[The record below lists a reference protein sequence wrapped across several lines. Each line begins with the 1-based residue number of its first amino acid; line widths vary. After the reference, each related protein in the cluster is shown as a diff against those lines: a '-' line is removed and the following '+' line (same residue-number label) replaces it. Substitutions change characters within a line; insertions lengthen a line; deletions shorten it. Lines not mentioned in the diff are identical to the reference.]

1 VSVVWTLA
9 AGVLAVLAILVALLL
24 LALVIPWHVMVRAR
38 GQPEPGILVDLR
50 PAFAWMPRI
59 ARLAAPLGAGEAAGR
74 QVTEAG
80 GAPPAGRVSEPARR
94 RASRRWPP
102 RLRTLDLRRIG
113 SALLRFLA
121 EAARAL
127 RPVRLRLEGR
137 IGTGDPAET
146 GRLWGAL
153 CPLLYADLLPRNAVV
168 ALQPDFTG
176 ARFEL
181 MAEAELRILPLRVLW
196 PAARLGWNLR
206 GALR

>member
-1 VSVVWTLA
+1 MGATLA
-9 AGVLAVLAILVALLL
+9 AGVLAVLASLVALLL
-24 LALVIPWHVMVRAR
+24 LALLMPWHVMVRAR
-38 GQPEPGILVDLR
+38 GQPEPGIFVDLR

-59 ARLAAPLGAGEAAGR
+59 ARLAAPLGPGEGAGKQANAAGLA
-74 QVTEAG
+74 E
-80 GAPPAGRVSEPARR
+80 PAARASVPARR

-102 RLRTLDLRRIG
+102 RLRTLDLRRIV
-113 SALLRFLA
+113 AATLRFLA
-121 EAARAL
+121 QEARAL

-153 CPLLYADLLPRNAVV
+153 CPLLYSDLLPRNAVV

-176 ARFEL
+176 PRFEL
-181 MAEAELRILPLRVLW
+181 RADAELRILPLRVLW
-196 PAARLGWNLR
+196 PAARLGWNLW

>member
-1 VSVVWTLA
+1 MSVVSTLA
-9 AGVLAVLAILVALLL
+9 AAALVLLASIVALLFFAL
-24 LALVIPWHVMVRAR
+24 LMPWHVMVRAR
-38 GQPEPGILVDLR
+38 GQPEPGIFVDLR

-59 ARLAAPLGAGEAAGR
+59 ARLAAPLGPGAGAGR
-74 QVTEAG
+74 QAAAAG
-80 GAPPAGRVSEPARR
+80 GALPPARVAEPARR

-102 RLRTLDLRRIG
+102 RLRTLELRRIVPA
-113 SALLRFLA
+113 SLRFLT
-121 EAARAL
+121 EEARAL

-176 ARFEL
+176 PRFEL
-181 MAEAELRILPLRVLW
+181 RAQAELRILPLRLLW
-196 PAARLGWNLR
+196 PAARLGWNLWS
-206 GALR
+206 ALR